1 MLNIKSKYLQKNP
14 KALEILSKG
23 QILFD
28 RQEAR
33 KKVVQRSM
41 FVALAIFVIS
51 IFYSICVLHSLVHT
65 QVVTISL
72 GVLAILICVIDIAS
86 VHQILINK
94 EENKLLTKFNLITT
108 NDVAPIHNFL
118 IFYNTDY
125 EKDDIYAITD
135 NDLNLLV
142 PNYKLKKE
150 FRYALQIELK
160 SITRE
165 GYENKGIELYT
176 PLVEQLLI
184 DKELIPEPTP
194 VDEFID

>member
-41 FVALAIFVIS
+41 FVALAIFIIS
-51 IFYSICVLHSLVHT
+51 VFYSIVVLHSLVHT

-72 GVLAILICVIDIAS
+72 GILTMLICLIDIIS

-94 EENKLLTKFNLITT
+94 EENELLTKFNLITT
-108 NDVAPIHNFL
+108 NDVAPVDNFL

-135 NDLNLLV
+135 RNLNLLV

-184 DKELIPEPTP
+184 DKELIPNPES
-194 VDEFID
+194 IDKYID

>member
-1 MLNIKSKYLQKNP
+1 MDIKSKYLQKNP

-23 QILFD
+23 QPLFD

-41 FVALAIFVIS
+41 FVALAMFVIS

-72 GVLAILICVIDIAS
+72 GILAILICVIDIAS

-108 NDVAPIHNFL
+108 NDVAPIDNFL

-184 DKELIPEPTP
+184 DKELIPNPES
-194 VDEFID
+194 IDKYID

>member
-1 MLNIKSKYLQKNP
+1 MDIKSKYLQKNP

-23 QILFD
+23 QPLFD
-28 RQEAR
+28 RQESR
-33 KKVVQRSM
+33 KKVIQKSI
-41 FVALAIFVIS
+41 FVALAIFIIS
-51 IFYSICVLHSLVHT
+51 IFYSIFILHSLVHA
-65 QVVTISL
+65 QVVISAL
-72 GVLAILICVIDIAS
+72 GVLIILICIIDIVS

-108 NDVAPIHNFL
+108 NDVAPVDDFL

-125 EKDDIYAITD
+125 EKDETYVITD
-135 NDLNLLV
+135 HDLQILV

-150 FRYALQIELK
+150 FRYAMQTELK

-165 GYENKGIELYT
+165 GSETKGIERHT

>member
-41 FVALAIFVIS
+41 FVALAIFIIS
-51 IFYSICVLHSLVHT
+51 IFYSIVVLHSLVHT

-72 GVLAILICVIDIAS
+72 GILTILICIIDIIS

-94 EENKLLTKFNLITT
+94 EENELLTKFNLITT
-108 NDVAPIHNFL
+108 NDVAPVDNFL

-135 NDLNLLV
+135 RNLNLLV

-165 GYENKGIELYT
+165 GYENNGIELRT

-184 DKELIPEPTP
+184 DKELIPNPES
-194 VDEFID
+194 IDKYID

>member
-1 MLNIKSKYLQKNP
+1 MLDIKSKYLQKNP

-28 RQEAR
+28 RQESR
-33 KKVVQRSM
+33 KRVIQRSI
-41 FVALAIFVIS
+41 FIALAIFVIS
-51 IFYSICVLHSLVHT
+51 VFYSMFILHNLVHA
-65 QVVTISL
+65 QVAIIAIGAL
-72 GVLAILICVIDIAS
+72 IILICIIDIVS

-94 EENKLLTKFNLITT
+94 EENKLLTEFNLITT
-108 NDVAPIHNFL
+108 NDVAPVDNFL

-125 EKDDIYAITD
+125 EKDETYVITD
-135 NDLNLLV
+135 HDLNILV

-150 FRYALQIELK
+150 FRYAMQTELK

-165 GYENKGIELYT
+165 GSETKGIELHT

-184 DKELIPEPTP
+184 DKELIPNPEL
-194 VDEFID
+194 VDKYID